1 MEKIF
6 YSCALLGAALTASA
20 QEKSSDELM
29 TLSLEEL
36 MNIQVVSAS
45 KKAENLFD
53 APLSAS
59 VLTGEEIRK
68 AGATS
73 LVEALRLVPGLI
85 VREQTN
91 GNYDV
96 HLRGLD
102 NVPPNSYSVYSAN
115 TTTLVMIDN
124 RPVYNYLQG
133 GTFWE
138 TLPID
143 LNDVEKIEVVRGPAS
158 ALYGP
163 NAVSGVIH
171 ILTRQAEKAGLQA
184 VANAQY
190 GTRQTMLANASVGYG
205 HNAGLSGTVSGNFQR
220 RGRETSYYVTPLD
233 GRVSSA
239 ADIPLGNL
247 AARYPHPERSMDKY
261 GLNAFLHYAPAT
273 KAVFD
278 LAAGTQASEVQNAYG
293 ENGAT
298 PLNTMTSRTRYAD
311 LKGRV
316 YGVSTQ
322 LSYLGGQQ
330 DPSVG
335 FKGSTFDF
343 NTLDV
348 SAEYEVRLQR
358 LSLKPGLSYR
368 RAVYDD
374 TRYWDVTRDEG
385 IFSGRYEVVTHA
397 ASLRSEY
404 SLWDEKLRLVGGLRL
419 DKFNYPDKWF
429 ASYQLAATAKPVA
442 GHLLR
447 AVYSRAYRSP
457 FIYDNFIDLTL
468 SLNRERPNFLYQ
480 VTGNKHLDLVRSDMV
495 EVGYRGKIAGNL
507 HLDAEVYYTQT
518 RNYTDLVTGQTEIRE
533 TNPVTVIT
541 HLDVT
546 NLPLAVNQLG
556 ATVSLNYVQGKV
568 QVKPFVTVQETQL
581 RNYSRFSN
589 TAGAMPHASNGGNPA
604 LNNLYSG
611 MGTGQKHAATPA
623 VYGGAYVHCQV
634 TPKLGFNVNPYYYS
648 AQTFYHRDNLTYN
661 DGVRGVGHI
670 NPKLILNAR
679 LSYSPLPALSVF
691 ANGRNVLNDR
701 SIEHYRDDHI
711 GSLYLLGVNWQY

>member
-1 MEKIF
+1 MKKIF
-6 YSCALLGAALTASA
+6 YACALLCATFTAAA
-20 QEKSSDELM
+20 QEKSSEELM

-59 VLTGEEIRK
+59 VLTREEIRK

-138 TLPID
+138 TLPVD
-143 LNDVEKIEVVRGPAS
+143 LNDVEKIEVVRGPSS

-171 ILTRQAEKAGLQA
+171 ILTRKAEKPGLQA

-190 GTRQTMLANASVGYG
+190 GTAQTVAANASVGYG
-205 HNAGLSGTVSGNFQR
+205 YKAKLNGTVSGNFQR
-220 RGRETSYYVTPLD
+220 RGREASYYVTPLD
-233 GRVSSA
+233 ARVNSA
-239 ADIPLGNL
+239 ADIPLPNL
-247 AARYPHPERSMDKY
+247 AARYPHPEWSMHKY
-261 GLNAFLHYAPAT
+261 GLNAFLTYAPAA
-273 KAVFD
+273 KATFD
-278 LAAGTQASEVQNAYG
+278 LSAGTQDSEVQNAYG

-298 PLNTMTSRTRYAD
+298 PLNTMTSNTRYAD

-316 YGVSTQ
+316 HGVSTQ
-322 LSYLGGQQ
+322 FSYLTGKQ
-330 DPSVG
+330 DPSLG

-343 NTLDV
+343 STLDA
-348 SAEYEVRLQR
+348 SAEYEIRVRK
-358 LSLKPGLSYR
+358 LSLKPGLGYR
-368 RAVYDD
+368 RAGYDD
-374 TRYWDVTRDEG
+374 TRYWDVTKDEG
-385 IFSGRYEVVTHA
+385 IFSGRYEVITHA

-404 SLWDEKLRLVGGLRL
+404 SLWAEKLRLVGGLRL
-419 DKFNYPDKWF
+419 DKFNYPNKWF
-429 ASYQLAATAKPVA
+429 ASYQLAATVKPVTD
-442 GHLLR
+442 HLLR

-468 SLNRERPNFLYQ
+468 SLDPARPNFLYQ
-480 VTGNKHLDLVRSDMV
+480 VNGSKDLELVRSEMI
-495 EVGYRGKIAGNL
+495 EAGYRGKLTGNL
-507 HLDAEVYYTQT
+507 HVDAEVFYTQT
-518 RNYTDLVTGQTEIRE
+518 RNYTDLVTGRTEIRE
-533 TNPVTVIT
+533 TNPVTVVT
-541 HLDVT
+541 HVDVT
-546 NLPLAVNQLG
+546 NLPLEVHQLG
-556 ATVSLNYVQGKV
+556 TTVSFHYVQGKV
-568 QVKPFVTVQETQL
+568 QVKPFATVQETRL
-581 RNYSRFSN
+581 RNYSAYAN
-589 TAGAMPHASNGGNPA
+589 TAEAAPHKSNGGNPA
-604 LNNLYSG
+604 INNLYSG
-611 MGTGQKHAATPA
+611 MGTGQKHRSTPA
-623 VYGGAYVHCQV
+623 VYGGAYVNYQV
-634 TPKLGFNVNPYYYS
+634 TPKLNFNVNPYYYS
-648 AQTFYHRDNLTYN
+648 RQTFYHRDNLTRN
-661 DGVRGVGHI
+661 DGVRGVGSIH
-670 NPKLILNAR
+670 PKLLLNAK

-691 ANGRNVLNDR
+691 VSGRNVLNDR
-701 SIEHYRDDHI
+701 SVEHYRDDHI

>member
-1 MEKIF
+1 MKKIF
-6 YSCALLGAALTASA
+6 YSCALLCAALTANA
-20 QEKSSDELM
+20 QEKSSEELM
-29 TLSLEEL
+29 TLSREEL

-73 LVEALRLVPGLI
+73 LMEALRLVPGLI

-91 GNYDV
+91 GNYDI

-171 ILTRQAEKAGLQA
+171 ILTRKAEKAGLQA

-190 GTRQTMLANASVGYG
+190 GTRETLLANASVGY
-205 HNAGLSGTVSGNFQR
+205 AYKSKVSGTVSGNFQR
-220 RGRETSYYVTPLD
+220 RGREASYYVTPLD
-233 GRVSSA
+233 ARVGSA
-239 ADIPLGNL
+239 ADLPLGNL
-247 AARYPHPERSMDKY
+247 DARYPHPERSMDKY
-261 GLNAFLHYAPAT
+261 GLNAFLRYAPSA
-273 KAVFD
+273 KAAFD
-278 LAAGTQASEVQNAYG
+278 LSAGTQDSEVQNAYG
-293 ENGAT
+293 ENGKT
-298 PLNTMTSRTRYAD
+298 PLNTMTSNTRYAD

-322 LSYLGGQQ
+322 FSYLTGRQ

-335 FKGSTFDF
+335 FTGSTFDF
-343 NTLDV
+343 STLDA
-348 SAEYEVRLQR
+348 SAEYEIRLQK
-358 LSLKPGLSYR
+358 LSLKPGFSYR
-368 RAVYDD
+368 RARYDD
-374 TRYWDVTRDEG
+374 TRYWDVTRDQG

-404 SLWDEKLRLVGGLRL
+404 SLWEEKLRLVGGLRL
-419 DKFNYPDKWF
+419 DKFNYPNQWF
-429 ASYQLAATAKPVA
+429 ASYQLAATVKPVA

-468 SLNRERPNFLYQ
+468 ALDPARPNFLYQ
-480 VTGNKHLDLVRSDMV
+480 VNGSKDLDLVRSDMF
-495 EVGYRGKIAGNL
+495 EVGYRGKITGNL
-507 HLDAEVYYTQT
+507 HVDAEVYYTQT
-518 RNYTDLVTGQTEIRE
+518 RNYTDLIMEETEVRE
-533 TNPVTVIT
+533 SNPVKFIT
-541 HLDVT
+541 HLYVR
-546 NLPLAVNQLG
+546 NLPLQVNQVG
-556 ATVSLNYVQGKV
+556 TTVSLNYVQGKV
-568 QVKPFVTVQETQL
+568 QVKPFVTV
-581 RNYSRFSN
+581 
-589 TAGAMPHASNGGNPA
+589 
-604 LNNLYSG
+604 
-611 MGTGQKHAATPA
+611 
-623 VYGGAYVHCQV
+623 
-634 TPKLGFNVNPYYYS
+634 
-648 AQTFYHRDNLTYN
+648 
-661 DGVRGVGHI
+661 
-670 NPKLILNAR
+670 
-679 LSYSPLPALSVF
+679 
-691 ANGRNVLNDR
+691 
-701 SIEHYRDDHI
+701 
-711 GSLYLLGVNWQY
+711 